1 MGFQQGLS
9 GLNVSS
15 RNLEVIGNNVANS
28 GTYGAKASRAEFADM
43 YAAALTGAGA
53 NTVGIGATVA
63 AVSQQFTQGNITT
76 TDSPMDMAING
87 NGFFQVTDGNKPV
100 MYTRNGQFKVDRE
113 GFIVNNQGHKLLGYQ
128 ANLQGTIVSGAATPL
143 QLPTSG
149 IAPNATDEITLEMNF
164 DSRQAV
170 PTQTPIDFTDPRTY
184 NFSTSQTVYDTKGQ
198 AVSLNYYFVK
208 QAPVNPA
215 DPTEPET
222 WNMFAT
228 ANGTPLI
235 NDGGSPALPMRVASI
250 TYPSSG
256 GTATN
261 TGGVTSQYGAGTI
274 STYDGAGN
282 VLNTVANGIFT
293 LPDIPAATLTGG
305 AITQPITGI
314 SIDMSQSTSYGAN
327 FSVTNLGQTGY
338 APGQLSSISID
349 SSGVIMA
356 RYSNGQSKPAGQV
369 ELATFRN
376 PQGLQPQGG
385 NEWSTTYAS
394 GDPIVGIP
402 GSGNLGQLQSG
413 ALEESNV
420 DLTGELVN
428 MMVAQRAYQANAQT
442 IKTEDQVLQTL
453 VNLR

>member
-28 GTYGAKASRAEFADM
+28 STYGAKASRAEFADM
-43 YAAALTGAGA
+43 YAAALTGAGSG
-53 NTVGIGATVA
+53 NVGIGATVS

-87 NGFFQVTDGNKPV
+87 NGFFQVTDGTKPT
-100 MYTRNGQFKVDRE
+100 MYTRNGQFKVDRT
-113 GFIVNNQGHKLLGYQ
+113 GYIVNNQGHKLLGYQ
-128 ANLQGTIVSGAATPL
+128 ANLQGSIVAGAATPL

-149 IAPNATDEITLEMNF
+149 IAPSATDEITLEMNF

-170 PTQTPIDFTDPRTY
+170 PTQTPVDFSDPRTY
-184 NFSTSQTVYDTKGQ
+184 NFSTSQTLYDTKGQ
-198 AVSLNYYFVK
+198 AISLNYYFVK
-208 QAPVNPA
+208 TSA
-215 DPTEPET
+215 DN
-222 WNMFAT
+222 WDMYST
-228 ANGTPLI
+228 ANGTPLLD
-235 NDGGSPALPMRVASI
+235 DGGTPAQAMRVASL
-250 TYPSSG
+250 TFPASG

-261 TGGVTSQYGAGTI
+261 TTG
-274 STYDGAGN
+274 
-282 VLNTVANGIFT
+282 LNTPGDPGTVTTYNNAGSATSTVSNGVFA
-293 LPDIPAATLTGG
+293 LPTIPAASLTGG
-305 AITQPITGI
+305 ALTQPITGI
-314 SIDMSQSTSYGAN
+314 TVDMGQSTSYGAA
-327 FSVTNLGQTGY
+327 FSVTNLAQTGY

-349 SSGVIMA
+349 PTGVIMA

-376 PQGLQPQGG
+376 PQGLQAQGG
-385 NEWSTTYAS
+385 NEWSSTFGS
-394 GDPIVGIP
+394 GDPIVGTP
-402 GSGNLGQLQSG
+402 GSGNLGNLQSG

-453 VNLR
+453 VNMR

>member
-43 YAAALTGAGA
+43 YAAALTGAGSG
-53 NTVGIGATVA
+53 NVGIGATVA

-87 NGFFQVTDGNKPV
+87 NGFFQVTDGTKPT
-100 MYTRNGQFKVDRE
+100 MYSRNGQFKVDRT

-128 ANLQGTIVSGAATPL
+128 ANLQGAIVAGAATPL

-149 IAPNATDEITLEMNF
+149 IAPKATDEITLEMNF
-164 DSRQAV
+164 DSRKAV
-170 PTQTPIDFTDPRTY
+170 PTQTPVDFTDPRTY
-184 NFSTSQTVYDTKGQ
+184 NFPTSQTLYDTKGQ
-198 AVSLNYYFVK
+198 AISLNYYFVK
-208 QAPVNPA
+208 TSA
-215 DPTEPET
+215 DN
-222 WNMFAT
+222 WDMYAT
-228 ANGTPLI
+228 ANGKPLLD
-235 NDGGSPALPMRVASI
+235 DGGSPAQAMRVASMSF
-250 TYPSSG
+250 PASG

-261 TGGVTSQYGAGTI
+261 TTGLNTPGDPGTI
-274 STYDGAGN
+274 TTYDNSGSATS
-282 VLNTVANGIFT
+282 TVSNGIFE
-293 LPDIPAATLTGG
+293 LPQIPQATLTGG
-305 AITQPITGI
+305 ALTEPIDGI
-314 SIDMSQSTSYGAN
+314 KIDMSQSTEYGSG
-327 FSVTNLGQTGY
+327 FSVTNLAQTGY

-349 SSGVIMA
+349 PTGVIMA

-376 PQGLQPQGG
+376 PQGLQAQGG
-385 NEWSTTYAS
+385 NEWSSTFGS
-394 GDPIVGIP
+394 GDPIVGTP
-402 GSGNLGQLQSG
+402 GSGNLGNLQSG

-420 DLTGELVN
+420 DLTGELVS

-453 VNLR
+453 VNMR

>member
-15 RNLEVIGNNVANS
+15 RNLEVIGNNVANA

-43 YAAALTGAGA
+43 YAAALSGAGA
-53 NTVGIGATVA
+53 NNVGIGATVA
-63 AVSQQFTQGNITT
+63 SVSQQFTQGNITT
-76 TDSPMDMAING
+76 TDSPMDLAVNG
-87 NGFFQVTDGNKPV
+87 NGFFQVKDGVKPT

-128 ANLQGTIVSGAATPL
+128 ADTQGTIVSGAASPL

-149 IAPNATDEITLEMNF
+149 IAPRPTDEITLEMNF

-170 PTQTPIDFTDPRTY
+170 PTQTPLDFTDPRTY
-184 NFSTSQTVYDTKGQ
+184 NFSTSQTLYDTKGQ

-208 QAPVNPA
+208 SSPDNW
-215 DPTEPET
+215 D
-222 WNMFAT
+222 MYAT
-228 ANGTPLI
+228 ANGTPILD
-235 NDGGSPALPMRVASI
+235 DGGSPPNPLRVASM
-250 TYPSSG
+250 TFPASG

-261 TGGVTSQYGAGTI
+261 TSGLTNPGDAGTI
-274 STYDGAGN
+274 STYDNTGA
-282 VLNTVANGIFT
+282 VTSTVTNGMFT
-293 LPDIPAATLTGG
+293 LPTIPAATMTGG
-305 AITQPITGI
+305 ALTQPITGI
-314 SIDMSQSTSYGAN
+314 TLDMSQSTEYGSS

-349 SSGVIMA
+349 PSGIVMA

-376 PQGLQPQGG
+376 PQGLQALGG
-385 NEWSTTYAS
+385 NEWSSTYAS
-394 GDPIVGIP
+394 GDPVVGVP
-402 GSGNLGQLQSG
+402 GAGNLGVLQSG

-428 MMVAQRAYQANAQT
+428 MMVAQRMYQANAQT

-453 VNLR
+453 VNMR

>member
-43 YAAALTGAGA
+43 YAAALTGAGSG
-53 NTVGIGATVA
+53 NVGIGATVA

-87 NGFFQVTDGNKPV
+87 NGFFQVTDGTKPT
-100 MYTRNGQFKVDRE
+100 MYTRNGQFKVDRT
-113 GFIVNNQGHKLLGYQ
+113 GYIVNNQGHKLLGYQ
-128 ANLQGTIVSGAATPL
+128 ANLQGTIVAGAATPL

-149 IAPNATDEITLEMNF
+149 IAPAQTDEITLEMNF

-170 PTQTPIDFTDPRTY
+170 PTQTPVDFTDPRTY
-184 NFSTSQTVYDTKGQ
+184 NFSTSQTLYDTKGQ
-198 AVSLNYYFVK
+198 AISLNYYFVK
-208 QAPVNPA
+208 TSA
-215 DPTEPET
+215 DN
-222 WNMFAT
+222 WDMYST
-228 ANGTPLI
+228 ANGTPLLD
-235 NDGGSPALPMRVASI
+235 DGGSPAQAMRVASM
-250 TYPSSG
+250 TFPASG

-261 TGGVTSQYGAGTI
+261 TTGLNTPGDPGTI
-274 STYDGAGN
+274 TTYDNSGSATS
-282 VLNTVANGIFT
+282 TVSNGIFA
-293 LPDIPAATLTGG
+293 LPTIPAATLTGG
-305 AITQPITGI
+305 ALTQPIAGI
-314 SIDMSQSTSYGAN
+314 TIDMGQSTSYGAA
-327 FSVTNLGQTGY
+327 FSVTNLAQTGY

-349 SSGVIMA
+349 PTGVIMA

-376 PQGLQPQGG
+376 PQGLQAQGG
-385 NEWSTTYAS
+385 NEWSSTFGS
-394 GDPIVGIP
+394 GDPIVGTP
-402 GSGNLGQLQSG
+402 GSGNLGNLQSG

-453 VNLR
+453 VNMR

>member
-43 YAAALTGAGA
+43 YAAALTGAGTG
-53 NTVGIGATVA
+53 NVGIGATVA

-87 NGFFQVTDGNKPV
+87 NGFFQVTDGTKPT
-100 MYTRNGQFKVDRE
+100 MYSRNGQFKVDRT
-113 GFIVNNQGHKLLGYQ
+113 GYIVNNQGHKLLGYQ
-128 ANLQGTIVSGAATPL
+128 ANLQGTIVAGAATPL

-149 IAPNATDEITLEMNF
+149 IAPSATDEITLEMNF

-170 PTQTPIDFTDPRTY
+170 PTQTPVDFTDPRTY
-184 NFSTSQTVYDTKGQ
+184 NFSTSQTLYDTKGQ
-198 AVSLNYYFVK
+198 AISLNYYFVK
-208 QAPVNPA
+208 TSA
-215 DPTEPET
+215 DN
-222 WNMFAT
+222 WDMYST
-228 ANGTPLI
+228 ANGTPLLD
-235 NDGGSPALPMRVASI
+235 DGGSPAQAMRVASM
-250 TYPSSG
+250 TFPASG

-261 TGGVTSQYGAGTI
+261 TTGLNTPGDPGTI
-274 STYDGAGN
+274 TTYDNAGAATS
-282 VLNTVANGIFT
+282 TVSNGVFA
-293 LPDIPAATLTGG
+293 LPTIPAATLTGG
-305 AITQPITGI
+305 ALTQPITGI
-314 SIDMSQSTSYGAN
+314 TVDMGQSTSYGAA
-327 FSVTNLGQTGY
+327 FSVTNLAQTGY

-349 SSGVIMA
+349 PTGVIMA

-376 PQGLQPQGG
+376 PQGLQAQGG
-385 NEWSTTYAS
+385 NEWSSTYGS
-394 GDPIVGIP
+394 GDPIVGTP
-402 GSGNLGQLQSG
+402 GSGNLGNLQSG

-453 VNLR
+453 VNMR

>member
-53 NTVGIGATVA
+53 NNVGIGAMVSS
-63 AVSQQFTQGNITT
+63 VSQQFTQGNITT
-76 TDSPMDMAING
+76 TDNPMDLAING
-87 NGFFQVTDGNKPV
+87 NGFFQVTDGNKPT
-100 MYTRNGQFKVDRE
+100 MYTRNGQFKVDRN

-128 ANLQGTIVSGAATPL
+128 ADTQGTIVAGAATPL

-149 IAPNATDEITLEMNF
+149 IAPRATDQIKMEMNF
-164 DSRQAV
+164 DSRQAI
-170 PTQTPIDFTDPRTY
+170 PTQTPVSLTDPRTY

-208 QAPVNPA
+208 TAEDNWDMYA
-215 DPTEPET
+215 
-222 WNMFAT
+222 A
-228 ANGTPLI
+228 ANGTSLLD
-235 NDGGSPALPMRVASI
+235 NGGSPAQPLRVASL
-250 TYPSSG
+250 TFPASG
-256 GTATN
+256 GTPTN
-261 TGGVTSQYGAGTI
+261 TSGLTSPGDAGTI
-274 STYDGAGN
+274 TTYD
-282 VLNTVANGIFT
+282 NTGTATSTVSNGMFT
-293 LPDIPAATLTGG
+293 LPTIPAATLTGG
-305 AITQPITGI
+305 ALTQPIAGI
-314 SIDMSQSTSYGAN
+314 QMDMSQSTEYGSS
-327 FSVTNLGQTGY
+327 FSVTNLSQTGY
-338 APGQLSSISID
+338 APGQLSSISVDATGI
-349 SSGVIMA
+349 IMA

-376 PQGLQPQGG
+376 QQGLQPMGG
-385 NEWSTTYAS
+385 NEWSSTYAS
-394 GDPIVGIP
+394 GDPIVGVP
-402 GSGNLGQLQSG
+402 TSGNLGTLQAG

-453 VNLR
+453 VNMR

>member
-28 GTYGAKASRAEFADM
+28 GTYGAKSSRAEFADM
-43 YAAALTGAGA
+43 YAAALTGAGSG
-53 NTVGIGATVA
+53 NVGIGATVA

-87 NGFFQVTDGNKPV
+87 NGFFQVTDGSKPT
-100 MYTRNGQFKVDRE
+100 MYTRNGQFKVDRT

-128 ANLQGTIVSGAATPL
+128 ANLQGTIVAGAATPL

-149 IAPNATDEITLEMNF
+149 IAPSATDEITLEMNF
-164 DSRQAV
+164 DSRKAV
-170 PTQTPIDFTDPRTY
+170 PTQTPVNFTDPRTY
-184 NFSTSQTVYDTKGQ
+184 NFSTSQTLYDEKGQ

-208 QAPVNPA
+208 SSA
-215 DPTEPET
+215 DN
-222 WNMFAT
+222 WDMYAT
-228 ANGTPLI
+228 ANGTPLAV
-235 NDGGSPALPMRVASI
+235 DGGTGLATRVAAL
-250 TYPSSG
+250 TFPAKG

-261 TGGVTSQYGAGTI
+261 TQGLVSQGDPGTI
-274 STYDGAGN
+274 TYFNSDGSYKDTSAD
-282 VLNTVANGIFT
+282 GIFK
-293 LPDIPAATLTGG
+293 LPDIPGTPIAGDQTNL
-305 AITQPITGI
+305 TQPITGI
-314 SIDMSQSTSYGAN
+314 TIDMGQSTSYGAA
-327 FSVTNLGQTGY
+327 FSVTNLAQTGY

-349 SSGVIMA
+349 STGVIMA

-376 PQGLQPQGG
+376 PQGLQAQGG
-385 NEWSTTYAS
+385 NEWSSTFGS
-394 GDPIVGIP
+394 GDPIVGTP
-402 GSGNLGQLQSG
+402 GSGNLGNLQSG

-453 VNLR
+453 VNMR

>member
-28 GTYGAKASRAEFADM
+28 GTYGAKSSRAEFADM
-43 YAAALTGAGA
+43 YAAALTGAGTG
-53 NTVGIGATVA
+53 NVGIGATVA
-63 AVSQQFTQGNITT
+63 SVSQQFTQGNITT

-87 NGFFQVTDGNKPV
+87 NGFFQVTDGNKPT
-100 MYTRNGQFKVDRE
+100 MYTRNGQFKVDRT
-113 GFIVNNQGHKLLGYQ
+113 GYIVNNQGHKLLGYQ
-128 ANLQGTIVSGAATPL
+128 ANLQGTIVAGAATPL

-149 IAPNATDEITLEMNF
+149 IAPSATDEITLEMNF

-170 PTQTPIDFTDPRTY
+170 PTQTPVDFTDPRTY
-184 NFSTSQTVYDTKGQ
+184 NFSTSQTLYDTKGQ
-198 AVSLNYYFVK
+198 AISLNYYFVK
-208 QAPVNPA
+208 TSA
-215 DPTEPET
+215 DN
-222 WNMFAT
+222 WDMFAT
-228 ANGTPLI
+228 ANGTPLLD
-235 NDGGSPALPMRVASI
+235 DGGSPAQAMRVASM
-250 TYPSSG
+250 TFPAAG

-261 TGGVTSQYGAGTI
+261 TGGLTAPGDPGTI
-274 STYDGAGN
+274 TTYDAAGAAQS
-282 VLNTVANGIFT
+282 TVANGTFA
-293 LPDIPAATLTGG
+293 LPTIPAATLTGG
-305 AITQPITGI
+305 ALTQPISGI
-314 SIDMSQSTSYGAN
+314 TIDMGQSTSYGAA
-327 FSVTNLGQTGY
+327 FSVTNLAQTGY

-349 SSGVIMA
+349 PSGVIMA

-376 PQGLQPQGG
+376 PQGLQAQGG
-385 NEWSTTYAS
+385 NEWSSTFGS
-394 GDPIVGIP
+394 GDPIVGTP
-402 GSGNLGQLQSG
+402 GSGNLGNLQSG

-453 VNLR
+453 VNMR

>member
-28 GTYGAKASRAEFADM
+28 GTYGAKSSRAEFADM
-43 YAAALTGAGA
+43 YAAALTGAGSG
-53 NTVGIGATVA
+53 NVGIGATVA

-87 NGFFQVTDGNKPV
+87 NGFFQVTDGTKPT
-100 MYTRNGQFKVDRE
+100 MYTRNGQFKVDRT
-113 GFIVNNQGHKLLGYQ
+113 GYIVNNQGHKLLGYQ
-128 ANLQGTIVSGAATPL
+128 ANLQGTIVAGAATPL

-149 IAPNATDEITLEMNF
+149 IAPAQTDEITLEMNF

-170 PTQTPIDFTDPRTY
+170 PTQTPVDFTDPRTY
-184 NFSTSQTVYDTKGQ
+184 NFSTSQTLYDTKGQ
-198 AVSLNYYFVK
+198 AISLNYYFVK
-208 QAPVNPA
+208 TSA
-215 DPTEPET
+215 DN
-222 WNMFAT
+222 WDMYST
-228 ANGTPLI
+228 ANGTPLLD
-235 NDGGSPALPMRVASI
+235 DGGSPAQAMRVASM
-250 TYPSSG
+250 TFPASG

-261 TGGVTSQYGAGTI
+261 TTGLNTPGDPGTI
-274 STYDGAGN
+274 TTYDNSGSATS
-282 VLNTVANGIFT
+282 TVSNGIFA
-293 LPDIPAATLTGG
+293 LPTIPAATLTGG
-305 AITQPITGI
+305 ALTQPIAGI
-314 SIDMSQSTSYGAN
+314 TIDMGQSTSYGAA
-327 FSVTNLGQTGY
+327 FSVTNLAQTGY

-349 SSGVIMA
+349 PTGVIMA

-376 PQGLQPQGG
+376 PQGLQAQGG
-385 NEWSTTYAS
+385 NEWSSTFGS
-394 GDPIVGIP
+394 GDPIVGTP
-402 GSGNLGQLQSG
+402 GSGNLGNLQSG

-453 VNLR
+453 VNMR

>member
-28 GTYGAKASRAEFADM
+28 GTYGAKSSRAEFADM
-43 YAAALTGAGA
+43 YAAALTGAGTG
-53 NTVGIGATVA
+53 NVGIGATVA

-87 NGFFQVTDGNKPV
+87 NGFFQVTDGSKPT
-100 MYTRNGQFKVDRE
+100 MYTRNGQFKVDRT

-128 ANLQGTIVSGAATPL
+128 ANLQGTIVAGAATPL

-149 IAPNATDEITLEMNF
+149 IAPSATDEITLEMNF

-170 PTQTPIDFTDPRTY
+170 PTQTPVNFTDPRTY
-184 NFSTSQTVYDTKGQ
+184 NFSTSQTLYDTKGQ
-198 AVSLNYYFVK
+198 AISLNYYFVK
-208 QAPVNPA
+208 TSA
-215 DPTEPET
+215 DN
-222 WNMFAT
+222 WDMYAT

-235 NDGGSPALPMRVASI
+235 DDGGSPAQAMRVASM
-250 TYPSSG
+250 TFPASG

-261 TGGVTSQYGAGTI
+261 TGGLTSPGDAGTI
-274 STYDGAGN
+274 TTYDGSGSATS
-282 VLNTVANGIFT
+282 TVANGIFS
-293 LPDIPAATLTGG
+293 LPTIPAATLTGG
-305 AITQPITGI
+305 ALTQPITGI
-314 SIDMSQSTSYGAN
+314 TIDMGQSTSYGAA
-327 FSVTNLGQTGY
+327 FSVTNLAQTGY

-349 SSGVIMA
+349 PSGVIMA

-376 PQGLQPQGG
+376 PQGLQAQGG
-385 NEWSTTYAS
+385 NEWSSTYGS
-394 GDPIVGIP
+394 GDPIVGTP
-402 GSGNLGQLQSG
+402 GSGNLGNLQSG

-453 VNLR
+453 VNMR

>member
-15 RNLEVIGNNVANS
+15 RNLEVIGNNVANAS
-28 GTYGAKASRAEFADM
+28 TYGAKASRAEFADM
-43 YAAALTGAGA
+43 YAAALTGAGS
-53 NTVGIGATVA
+53 NNVGIGATVA

-76 TDSPMDMAING
+76 TDSPMDLAING
-87 NGFFQVTDGNKPV
+87 NGFFQVTDGAKPV
-100 MYTRNGQFKVDRE
+100 MYSRNGQFKVNRE

-128 ANLQGTIVSGAATPL
+128 ADNQGTIISGAATPL

-149 IAPNATDEITLEMNF
+149 IAPHATDEINLEMNF

-170 PTQTPIDFTDPRTY
+170 PTQTPLDFSDPRTY
-184 NFSTSQTVYDTKGQ
+184 NFSTSQTVYDEKGQ
-198 AVSLNYYFVK
+198 SVSLNYYFVK
-208 QAPVNPA
+208 TGA
-215 DPTEPET
+215 DN
-222 WNMFAT
+222 WDMYAT
-228 ANGTPLI
+228 ANGASILD
-235 NDGGSPALPMRVASI
+235 DGGTPPVGLRVASM
-250 TYPSSG
+250 TFPAAG

-261 TGGVTSQYGAGTI
+261 TGGLTNPGDAGTI
-274 STYDGAGN
+274 TTYDNTGA
-282 VLNTVANGIFT
+282 VTSTVSNGIFN
-293 LPDIPAATLTGG
+293 LPTIPAATLTGG
-305 AITQPITGI
+305 SLTQPIAGI
-314 SIDMSQSTSYGAN
+314 RMDMSASTEYGST

-349 SSGVIMA
+349 PSGVIMA

-376 PQGLQPQGG
+376 PQGLSPQGG
-385 NEWSTTYAS
+385 NEWSSTFAS
-394 GDPIVGIP
+394 GDPIAGVP
-402 GSGNLGQLQSG
+402 GSGNLGMLQSG

-428 MMVAQRAYQANAQT
+428 MMVAQRMYQANAQT

-453 VNLR
+453 VNMR